1 LFKHALVQDAAYGT
15 LLREARRA
23 LHARIAETLESQF
36 TEIAETQPELL
47 ARHCIEAGLIEKAV
61 GLWGKAGQRSLERS
75 ALVEAIEQFTR
86 ALDQIATL
94 PGTPALRRMQI
105 KFQVAV
111 ITPLNHVKGWA
122 AAETQA
128 AVERSR
134 LLLEQAD
141 SLGEPPE
148 DPLLLVLV
156 LYGALAGHFVAFK
169 GDVSRDLAAQ
179 ILAIA
184 EKQKASSPLMLG
196 HECVGATS
204 FIRGDFAE
212 AKAHFD
218 QGIAL
223 FDPAERRPLAM
234 RFGEDRKIALLHW
247 RSKALWI
254 LGYPEKALRD
264 VDQALKDAREI
275 DHAASL
281 LWALS
286 TSFFFVDTYCGNYAT
301 ATARVDK
308 LIALAH
314 EKNSAHWKAAGMFG
328 RGRLL
333 GLAGRAAD
341 AVKMITSG
349 INDWRSTGATFHL
362 PTWLLYL
369 AENHA
374 ELCQSDEAWR
384 CIGEAAMLVEKTEE
398 RRRRGQSHRWRSRT
412 EVAA

>member
-1 LFKHALVQDAAYGT
+1 MESFS
-15 LLREARRA
+15 RRRA
-23 LHARIAETLESQF
+23 HLPARLRAGS
-36 TEIAETQPELL
+36 
-47 ARHCIEAGLIEKAV
+47 EA
-61 GLWGKAGQRSLERS
+61 
-75 ALVEAIEQFTR
+75 
-86 ALDQIATL
+86 
-94 PGTPALRRMQI
+94 
-105 KFQVAV
+105 
-111 ITPLNHVKGWA
+111 
-122 AAETQA
+122 
-128 AVERSR
+128 
-134 LLLEQAD
+134 
-141 SLGEPPE
+141 
-148 DPLLLVLV
+148 PLLLVLV

-196 HECVGATS
+196 HECVGATL
-204 FIRGDFAE
+204 FLRGDFAE

-218 QGIAL
+218 HGIAL
-223 FDPAERRPLAM
+223 FDPAERRTLAM

-286 TSFFFVDTYCGNYAT
+286 SSFFFVDTYCGNYAT
-301 ATARVDK
+301 ANVRVDE

-341 AVKMITSG
+341 AVQMITSG

-374 ELCQSDEAWR
+374 ELRQSDEAWR
-384 CIGEAAMLVEKTEE
+384 CIGEAAMLMEKTEE
-398 RRRRGQSHRWRSRT
+398 RWFGT
-412 EVAA
+412 EVNRIAGEVELKSPQPDLAKAQAHFERALAVARQQQAKSWELRASLSLARLWRDQAKPEEARELLAPVYGWFTEGFDTRDLKEAKALPDELSS